1 MAKFSFSQNT
11 VNVTSHT
18 ATIHGIVYDY
28 SIGEMTMIATVRNN
42 NLIITQGIIQPINAS
57 LKINDEVIKTDLI
70 DFVKIYPNPIKN
82 LLFVE
87 LIEIENAN
95 IQLFDALGKIILE
108 TKISAPKTTIDL
120 TSYANG
126 NYYLVAFNSKDKRL
140 KKSFKIQKLK

>member
-95 IQLFDALGKIILE
+95 IQLFDA
-108 TKISAPKTTIDL
+108 
-120 TSYANG
+120 
-126 NYYLVAFNSKDKRL
+126 
-140 KKSFKIQKLK
+140 